1 MFFLTAKKLSYNK
14 KYRIFRKNIFFT
26 FPKSEITPEDLIK
39 GLTTYWVFQN
49 NIDAIIVGAEE
60 HKDGSPHLH
69 CLLMLKGSLE
79 FYVSTLKEHLKIKHF
94 NDAGHIRRIG
104 DTLGYITKG
113 GDVTT
118 YPPGLN
124 WKGMLSN
131 ARNKKSIKT
140 DLILDAIKAVPH
152 TTEIDDF
159 ITDIADTELG
169 GFAAFRVKPI
179 TEFFK
184 IYHGTKAKR
193 EHIAPCLPPSIT
205 TWILGQNHPTVTI
218 WSWLQRVLSKGM
230 KLGDR
235 HLYIWGPTMSG
246 KTSLI
251 DYLMQ
256 LGWQIFLLPKNEDFF
271 DGFTDKQWDLAIADE
286 VRGGD
291 QKVQFWNQWCD
302 SWMKLKVKGKQAV
315 LKAKVIPTILLSNY
329 LPAELFPKI
338 AKEHPDVLAAFER
351 RWEVVSVGPGFGLID
366 LPK

>member
-1 MFFLTAKKLSYNK
+1 MFFIVAKTTMNYNK
-14 KYRIFRKNIFFT
+14 NYKIDRRYIFFT
-26 FPKSEITPEDLIK
+26 FPKSEITADKLIE
-39 GLTTYWVFQN
+39 GLVTFFDAA
-49 NIDAIIVGAEE
+49 NIEYIVVGGEE

-69 CLLMLKGSLE
+69 CVISLKRTIRFQVNKVKKLLN
-79 FYVSTLKEHLKIKHF
+79 IKHF
-94 NDAGHIRRIG
+94 NDAGVIRSMCNV
-104 DTLGYITKG
+104 LKYVTKDG
-113 GDVTT
+113 EVTC
-118 YPPGLN
+118 YPKDLN
-124 WKGMLSN
+124 YKTMILNAEKKKG
-131 ARNKKSIKT
+131 
-140 DLILDAIKAVPH
+140 IKADLL
-152 TTEIDDF
+152 TQKLIEDTSGDCDEF
-159 ITDIADTELG
+159 ITDTLSGELG
-169 GFAAFRVKPI
+169 GFALFRAKAI
-179 TEFFK
+179 TDAYK
-184 IYHGTKAKR
+184 IYHGTLAKR
-193 EHIAPCLPPSIT
+193 NHIPPCLPPSIT

-218 WSWLQRVLSKGM
+218 WSWLQRVLNKGM

-251 DYLMQ
+251 NYLME
-256 LGWQIFLLPKNEDFF
+256 LGWQIYLLPKNEDFF
-271 DGFTDKQWDLAIADE
+271 DGFTDKKWDLAIADE

-315 LKAKVIPTILLSNY
+315 LKARVIPTILLSNY